1 MKGATLKRL
10 YTEWFQLYDV
20 FKKAKPHR
28 QWKGQ
33 WFPGIGGK
41 EGWLSWEQRNLKGQ
55 WSYSVLLFCII
66 ILYYTIVVDTC
77 HHMLC
82 LVDQSCLTLCDPMD
96 CSPPGSS
103 VHGDSPGKNTRVGF
117 HALLQ
122 GILLTQS
129 LNLGLPHCRRI
140 LYQLSFQGS
149 PKILEWVAYLFSRGS
164 SWPRNWTRVSCIA
177 GRFFTSWAVRE
188 THISLYIH
196 QNQ

>member
-1 MKGATLKRL
+1 MKGSVISRYWGEGGMIKLR
-10 YTEWFQLYDV
+10 TEEF
-20 FKKAKPHR
+20 
-28 QWKGQ
+28 
-33 WFPGIGGK
+33 
-41 EGWLSWEQRNLKGQ
+41 EGAVK
-55 WSYSVLLFCII
+55 LFCII

-164 SWPRNWTRVSCIA
+164 S
-177 GRFFTSWAVRE
+177 
-188 THISLYIH
+188 
-196 QNQ
+196 